1 MTIAVSGV
9 YRVELHPGKFYIGSS
24 HNIDKRIVSHLK
36 ALNRGSHCNIKM
48 QRTYNK
54 YKTFEWRVLL
64 VCDKSNLLL
73 YEQLML
79 DSFKPTLNL
88 SGLAGRV
95 EWTPTRINGMR
106 AKKMGNQVWLGRKH
120 SLATIAKRRAMPRP
134 KEFLQMQT
142 SAARR
147 KSWKSPE
154 YRAKVI
160 AGLKR
165 YYAKRREGVSVT

>member
-1 MTIAVSGV
+1 
-9 YRVELHPGKFYIGSS
+9 
-24 HNIDKRIVSHLK
+24 
-36 ALNRGSHCNIKM
+36 M

-120 SLATIAKRRAMPRP
+120 SAETKAKMRIAAMGKPGTMLGRKHSLATIAKRRAMPRP